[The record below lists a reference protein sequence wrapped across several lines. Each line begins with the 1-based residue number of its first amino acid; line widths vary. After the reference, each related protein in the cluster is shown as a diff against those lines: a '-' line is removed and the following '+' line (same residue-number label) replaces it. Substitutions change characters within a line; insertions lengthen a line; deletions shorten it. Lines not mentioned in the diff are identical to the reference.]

1 MAAGEQ
7 PPSGRTK
14 RQVSRI
20 YWACAALT
28 AVIGVFLVSDISVSA
43 DRYEAGAWVGVAIA
57 ALVILGLA
65 AVYVGC
71 ALGRL
76 DLEQHV
82 LGRFTLFQAT
92 AVALVV
98 GVGADILI
106 PDRDTGG
113 LALLLPWG
121 ISYWLHNLDRR
132 PT

>member
-1 MAAGEQ
+1 MAAGE
-7 PPSGRTK
+7 PTSGRTQ

-20 YWACAALT
+20 YWSCAALT
-28 AVIGVFLVSDISVSA
+28 VVIGVFLVSDIIGSA
-43 DRYEAGAWVGVAIA
+43 DRYDAGAWAGVAIS
-57 ALVILGLA
+57 ALMILGLA
-65 AVYVGC
+65 AVYAGC
-71 ALGRL
+71 AVGRL

-92 AVALVV
+92 AIAVV
-98 GVGADILI
+98 TAVGADVLI

-132 PT
+132 PA